1 MSCCGSPDASATRG
15 SASNPFV
22 IRQGSTFEF
31 TLRFFRNGS
40 PRDLSDRTGS
50 GHLRSSPGRGGTPL
64 AEFEVT
70 VRDPQ
75 TGSGRGRVDVRLGAT
90 VTAYPQIQAGDYVF
104 DIEVTSDSDPDDV
117 ISTDLMHLRLLPEV
131 TL

>member
-1 MSCCGSPDASATRG
+1 MSCCSSADSDAPLGSV
-15 SASNPFV
+15 SNPFV
-22 IRQGSTFEF
+22 VRQGATFEF
-31 TLRFFRNGS
+31 TLRFFRNGAA
-40 PRDLSDRTGS
+40 RDLSDRTGTA
-50 GHLRSSPGRGGTPL
+50 HLRASAGVAGTAL

-90 VTAYPQIQAGDYVF
+90 VTAYPQIAAGDYVF
-104 DIEVTSDSDPDDV
+104 DVELTLDADEDDV
-117 ISTDLMHLRLLPEV
+117 IATDTFYLRLMPEV

>member
-1 MSCCGSPDASATRG
+1 MSCCGTSDSSAPRG

-22 IRQGSTFEF
+22 VRQGSTFEF

-40 PRDLSDRTGS
+40 ARDLSGRTGS
-50 GHLRSSPGRGGTPL
+50 GHLRSSPARSGTPL

-70 VRDPQ
+70 IRDPQ

-90 VTAYPQIQAGDYVF
+90 TTAYPQIQAGDYVF
-104 DIEVTSDSDPDDV
+104 DIELVDDADDDDV
-117 ISTDLMHLRLLPEV
+117 IATDLMYLRLLPEV

>member
-1 MSCCGSPDASATRG
+1 MSCCGSPNSDAAQG

-22 IRQGSTFEF
+22 VRQGSTFEF

-50 GHLRSSPGRGGTPL
+50 AHLRASPGRGGNPL
-64 AEFEVT
+64 AEFDVSI
-70 VRDPQ
+70 RDPQ

-90 VTAYPQIQAGDYVF
+90 VTAYPQIAAGDYVF
-104 DIEVTSDSDPDDV
+104 DVELTLDADPDDV
-117 ISTDLMHLRLLPEV
+117 IATDTFYLRLLPEV

>member
-1 MSCCGSPDASATRG
+1 MSCCGSPNSDAAQG

-22 IRQGSTFEF
+22 VRQGSTFEF

-40 PRDLSDRTGS
+40 PRDLSDRTGTA
-50 GHLRSSPGRGGTPL
+50 HLRASPGLGGTAL
-64 AEFEVT
+64 AEFDVT
-70 VRDPQ
+70 IRDPQ

-90 VTAYPQIQAGDYVF
+90 VTAYPQIAAGDYVF
-104 DIEVTSDSDPDDV
+104 DVELTLDADPDDV
-117 ISTDLMHLRLLPEV
+117 IATDTFYLRLLPEV